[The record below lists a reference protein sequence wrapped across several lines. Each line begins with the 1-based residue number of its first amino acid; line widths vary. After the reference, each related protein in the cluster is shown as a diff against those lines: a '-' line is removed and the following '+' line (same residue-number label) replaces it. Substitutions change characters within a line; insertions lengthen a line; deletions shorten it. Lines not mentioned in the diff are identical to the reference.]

1 MGFVGVQQRLGGV
14 GAARQFAG
22 ARRQAAAPHQ
32 ALQPQ
37 RVGLGAFAQRRGHPR
52 RRGEPPGDR
61 LAVPE
66 RVSIAGLGLDRM
78 PERVAE
84 IQQGPHPDLA
94 LVRDT
99 LIALVQQEGRR
110 RIGIDMTHVKCIP
123 SGYFGMLFDWQERGV
138 EIFLVDPQ
146 PSVRRMLWF
155 RQFAERITGSI
166 YRLTE
171 EVQEELCQEGVG
183 HWQDDLVEAG
193 YASLPTWP
201 AR

>member
-1 MGFVGVQQRLGGV
+1 MATKRKRVNVYMEDGITVMDLGSMDIWD
-14 GAARQFAG
+14 GA
-22 ARRQAAAPHQ
+22 
-32 ALQPQ
+32 
-37 RVGLGAFAQRRGHPR
+37 
-52 RRGEPPGDR
+52 
-61 LAVPE
+61 
-66 RVSIAGLGLDRM
+66 
-78 PERVAE
+78 
-84 IQQGPHPDLA
+84 DLA